1 MHSQWCAIDTTHF
14 DFAGTQSNSPFACLF
29 CGAYVFVVITTTP
42 ESHSVDTS
50 HVVSHMYTRPVAKV
64 LASLAPTALL
74 KRSANHAP
82 WANILRILGK
92 RNASNACWA
101 LSMTRMSI
109 PPLNVRPGNDC
120 AAFLCLPCQVLSYWG
135 QLSRQAALNK
145 SFFPCEACPI
155 GSFLNFRGGTAL
167 ADCQECPAGTNGWKQ
182 GMDECEACP
191 AGSVS
196 RVDGSST

>member
-1 MHSQWCAIDTTHF
+1 MWFSCQGSCQP
-14 DFAGTQSNSPFACLF
+14 GTYS
-29 CGAYVFVVITTTP
+29 TP
-42 ESHSVDTS
+42 EKVCQPCPMGQYSSYFGQTECAECLLGTFNDQNEYPTS
-50 HVVSHMYTRPVAKV
+50 ECQA
-64 LASLAPTALL
+64 
-74 KRSANHAP
+74 
-82 WANILRILGK
+82 WQ
-92 RNASNACWA
+92 
-101 LSMTRMSI
+101 
-109 PPLNVRPGNDC
+109 DC
-120 AAFLCLPCQVLSYWG
+120 EAFLCLPCQVLSYWG
-135 QLSRQAALNK
+135 QLIRQAALNK